1 MKRTLQP
8 SFAFSAEGLAQ
19 FASQVSALLDR
30 PRASVRFA
38 LGGEVTDTRRVTMQ
52 VVSRNGQSAA
62 PGLDHAE
69 NPTSNRFVL
78 LVRVGTAEWGAP
90 AGTQTVT
97 VATGTTLKVLT
108 TDQLLLVETDASG
121 VAAIDIAVTGAGT
134 RYVTATID
142 EESASSGAVVWA

>member
-30 PRASVRFA
+30 PRASVRFS

-52 VVSRNGQSAA
+52 VIGRNGQTAA

-69 NPTSNRFVL
+69 NPTSNRFAVW
-78 LVRVGTAEWGAP
+78 VRIGTAEWGPA
-90 AGTQTVT
+90 AGTQAVT
-97 VATGTTLKVLT
+97 LVTGTIVVALVV
-108 TDQLLLVETDASG
+108 DQLYLIETNASG

-142 EESASSGAVVWA
+142 EESASSGAIAWA